1 MESNIEILQRL
12 RKIAILSKSNL
23 QFGLTSLLLRL
34 EYGDFEEEQH
44 FEKPKNEELLLH

>member
-12 RKIAILSKSNL
+12 RNMAILSKSNL

-34 EYGDFEEEQH
+34 EYGSELDEQ
-44 FEKPKNEELLLH
+44 KSQTQSEELLLQ